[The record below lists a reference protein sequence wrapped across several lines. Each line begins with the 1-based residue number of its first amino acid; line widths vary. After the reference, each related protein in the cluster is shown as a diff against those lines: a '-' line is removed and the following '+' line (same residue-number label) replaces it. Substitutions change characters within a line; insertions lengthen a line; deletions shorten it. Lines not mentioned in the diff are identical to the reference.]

1 MLLRTESRLL
11 EEPRPDRHL
20 RRLTAALAL
29 TAASLCAAGGAIS
42 YTVVRQHDR
51 SVTDAES
58 QIATQGPRMVEQILS
73 YHPETIQ
80 GDFDHARSLSTDTYR
95 SELSAQQQAV
105 QNAGPVR
112 NEYWTT
118 NSSVLAATPDRAT
131 MLVFLQ
137 GERGAPPNQRYITA
151 SVRVSFVQSGGA
163 GWRIDDVAVV
173 TTPQTAE
180 AKP

>member
-1 MLLRTESRLL
+1 MRTESRQLD
-11 EEPRPDRHL
+11 EPRPDRNP

-29 TAASLCAAGGAIS
+29 TAAALCAVGAAIS

-51 SVTDAES
+51 SVTDANA
-58 QIATQGPRMVEQILS
+58 QIATQGPHIVEQILS

-80 GDFDHARSLSTDTYR
+80 ADFDHARSLATDKYR
-95 SELSAQQQAV
+95 PELSAQQQAV
-105 QNAGPVR
+105 QKAGPVR
-112 NEYWTT
+112 NEYWVT
-118 NSSVLAATPDRAT
+118 NSSVLGATPYRAT

-151 SVRVSFVQSGGA
+151 SVRVTFVQSGGA